1 MCPEVV
7 EAGIDDWRNQAC
19 SGPFIIT
26 DFVKGSGATYMKNP
40 NDYHTAYYDGT
51 VYSDIPFV
59 DKLVMP
65 LIPDPSTQLAALRTA
80 KVDAAEMIN
89 WKYKDT
95 LDQTAPELMSH
106 EYVNAVSQ
114 YMSFNCTPSG
124 GKWQDQDMRQ
134 AIRVG
139 THIEDIGE
147 KVYGRYIK
155 HFFVGGPQSGF
166 YTAIEDMPDD
176 MKWFYD
182 YDPELSMELLAEAG
196 YPDGFSAEIAID
208 PKETDPADMAAIIA
222 EQWSKIGIDCELV
235 GYEAAAHDQLRY
247 TKLYPDCYF
256 QGDGAGAPTELLE
269 RMSDCKDHAAG
280 WVDPHYDEL
289 CIEGMQIVDLEE
301 QEAFMREVCLYY
313 IKPCSR
319 IEMPT
324 AYVQAYWWPWVKNW
338 YGDTEVGFLSCQAEL
353 MRMWLDDDLKAEM
366 GY

>member
-1 MCPEVV
+1 
-7 EAGIDDWRNQAC
+7 
-19 SGPFIIT
+19 
-26 DFVKGSGATYMKNP
+26 
-40 NDYHTAYYDGT
+40 
-51 VYSDIPFV
+51 
-59 DKLVMP
+59 MP

-301 QEAFMREVCLYY
+301 QEAFMKDVCLYY

-324 AYVQAYWWPWVKNW
+324 AYVNAYWWPWVKNW
-338 YGDTEVGFLSCQAEL
+338 YGDTEIGFLSCQAEL
-353 MRMWLDDDLKAEM
+353 MRMWIDQDLKESM